1 MKFSKIIVVAIFLHI
16 CNLSAFKFTFDPIDV
31 VIPCHKKD
39 LTTLNLVIDGARKNV
54 KNVRRI
60 IVVSE
65 SKLTDQAEWF
75 DESQFPFTKQSI
87 AHEIFADQ
95 PKKAEQL
102 IRQKLTKKI
111 QGVGWI
117 FQQFLKLYSIFVIPD
132 ISNNVLIIDADTIF
146 MKPISFQDPVT
157 GAGLYNPSTEMHEP
171 YFTHLKRVWPSFR
184 KVLPQYSGISHH
196 MLFQRSVMEQLFIE
210 LKAANANEEP
220 WKVFCHKID
229 LNWLGHSCMCV
240 EYELYFNFVFAKS
253 SDVQIRRLN
262 WKNIPFRFFK
272 KFKNSK
278 YHYLS
283 CHTYLN

>member
-1 MKFSKIIVVAIFLHI
+1 MKFSKIIAVVFFLHI

-39 LTTLNLVIDGARKNV
+39 LITLNLVIDGARRNV

-65 SKLTDQAEWF
+65 TRLTDQAEWF
-75 DESQFPFTKQSI
+75 DESQFPFTKKAI
-87 AHEIFADQ
+87 AYEIFSGQ
-95 PKKAEQL
+95 PQRAEQF
-102 IRQKLTKKI
+102 IKQKSDNKT

-132 ISNNVLIIDADTIF
+132 ISDNVLIIDADTIF
-146 MKPISFQDPVT
+146 MQPITFQDPVT
-157 GAGLYNPSTEMHEP
+157 GAGLYNPGHEMHEP
-171 YFTHLKRVWPSFR
+171 YFAHLKRVWPAFR
-184 KVLPQYSGISHH
+184 KVFKYSGISHH

-220 WKVFCHKID
+220 WRVFCHKID
-229 LNWLGHSCMCV
+229 LNWLGRSCMCV

-253 SDVQIRRLN
+253 NDVKIRKLT

-283 CHTYLN
+283 CHAYLN